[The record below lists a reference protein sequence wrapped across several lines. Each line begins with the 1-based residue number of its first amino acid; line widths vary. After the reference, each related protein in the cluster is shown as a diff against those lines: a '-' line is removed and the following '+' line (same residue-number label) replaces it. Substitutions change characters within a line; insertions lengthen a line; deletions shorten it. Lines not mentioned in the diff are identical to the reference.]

1 MIPIRQVH
9 ELIVGSSSRTDHPGH
24 VSAASSLVRHEGL
37 LLVVADDEL
46 SLVIFD
52 EKELGPGHLIDI
64 LEGELP
70 TDQAERKKEKPDLE
84 SLALLPPFGG
94 FPHGALF
101 AVGSGSSDKRMRG
114 ALVPL
119 DGHGHPIDDARTV
132 DLSELYEGL
141 ARDIEHLNIEGCAAE
156 GDRFYLAQ
164 RGNAPDSDDALIVLD
179 WDALSAPLRDGRPPS
194 TDAVIGTQKYDLGQL
209 RGVDLSFSDLSP
221 IGDGRLAFSS
231 SAEDSGDTI
240 SDGEI
245 FGSALGILRPGGDIE
260 YHEPVDGL
268 VKIEGIDARRD
279 ERGIEILIVMD
290 ADDPS
295 RPSPLL
301 GATII

>member
-1 MIPIRQVH
+1 MIPIKQVH
-9 ELIVGSSSRTDHPGH
+9 ELVIGSSSRPDNPGH
-24 VSAASSLVRHEGL
+24 VAAASSLVRHAGL
-37 LLVVADDEL
+37 LLVVADDQL
-46 SLVIFD
+46 SLAIFD
-52 EKELGPGHLIDI
+52 EKKLGPGHLIDI

-70 TDQAERKKEKPDLE
+70 SDPDKRKEEKPDLE
-84 SLALLPPFGG
+84 SLALLPPFGDLV
-94 FPHGALF
+94 HGSLL

-119 DGHGHPIDDARTV
+119 GSDGHPLEDPRTV
-132 DLSELYEGL
+132 DLSELYRAL
-141 ARDIEHLNIEGCAAE
+141 ADQVAHLNIEGCAAE
-156 GDRFYLAQ
+156 GDRIYLAH
-164 RGNAPDSDDALIVLD
+164 RGNADDSQDALIALD
-179 WDALSAPLRDGRPPS
+179 WDGFSSDLSDGRPPTAS
-194 TDAVIGTQKYDLGQL
+194 RVLDIQTFDLGQL

-231 SAEDSGDTI
+231 SAEDSGDAI

-245 FGSALGILRPGGDIE
+245 FGSALGILTPGGDIE

-268 VKIEGIDARRD
+268 VKIEGIDAQLGD
-279 ERGIEILIVMD
+279 KGIEVLIVMD

-295 RPSPLL
+295 QPSPLL